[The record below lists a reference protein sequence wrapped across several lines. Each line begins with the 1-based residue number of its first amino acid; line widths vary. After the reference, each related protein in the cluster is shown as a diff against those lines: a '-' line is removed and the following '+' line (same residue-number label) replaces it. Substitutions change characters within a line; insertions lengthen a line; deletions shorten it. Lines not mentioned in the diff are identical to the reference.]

1 MVDALPFIERG
12 VMCQQLIGEL
22 KHNKKINVILHA
34 CGYSFSRGWKFLEN
48 NSLYY
53 KPFYIMMKK

>member
-12 VMCQQLIGEL
+12 VMCQQLIGDP

-34 CGYSFSRGWKFLEN
+34 CSYSFSWG
-48 NSLYY
+48 
-53 KPFYIMMKK
+53 